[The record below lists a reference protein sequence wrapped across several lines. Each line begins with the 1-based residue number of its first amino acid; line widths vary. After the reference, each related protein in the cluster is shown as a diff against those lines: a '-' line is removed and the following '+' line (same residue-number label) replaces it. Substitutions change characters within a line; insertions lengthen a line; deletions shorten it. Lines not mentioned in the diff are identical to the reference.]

1 MTFDVV
7 LGGDWRL
14 GGGIATA
21 AEHEIRALAK
31 AGLKTALLQ
40 LDTHISE
47 GKRGLS
53 DGLRGCVARDEVFL
67 IPPGAETVKTKLVCL
82 HHPAVLGA
90 GSSALARVQAER
102 AIVIAHRPPLDGTGA
117 LVYDPEVAYR
127 SALGLFGDRVLWAP
141 VSAICRDNLL
151 RAAPQLPVCDDDW
164 VNFVFADEW
173 SAERG
178 DWRNDVPVIGRH
190 SRPDWEKWP
199 DSADLLL
206 SIYPASPDVDV
217 RFLGAGERVRELV
230 DPIPVN
236 WTLLDWNS
244 VPPAD
249 FLRDLDFFVYY
260 HHSTWI
266 EAFGRNVLEA
276 LASGCVAILPP
287 YLQATFRDAALYAE
301 PTEAAGLVRR
311 LRSDRAEYEA
321 QAKIGLSRVKERFG
335 PQQYLR
341 VVGKLIG
348 MPHLHEQ
355 LPAQPALPVVAKDPR
370 ECAFI
375 RKIDADEYDII
386 YAGPFARDRDTTERI
401 AEEIRINAA
410 TGYRTGLLDLAE
422 VKSGATLAASLTD
435 TLHSGAAQLL
445 NEPRRW
451 AACKLLVVTPP
462 IPSAWK
468 HAGLAPRIH
477 ADASVIVPEQDYK
490 GDVVSDHACVSEV
503 FGPMVTWAAQTPSLR
518 SRLGSVPLERSLW
531 SPSITRSPPAR
542 RTLARKHLVI
552 GRAGLAEP
560 DNWPEASLARM
571 IYEASEHVE
580 VAILDWPRNGISGLS
595 SAPDDWLLFD
605 RKCIELGKFIRK
617 LDLFVY
623 YPGPAATELPLTAIA
638 LALVNAI
645 PVLLPVELRHI
656 VGRGPVYLRPDEARA
671 TILRAA
677 ADPNYLQ
684 RLRAD
689 AGNLGAMLFG
699 QQHQSKRMAQ
709 MVRAKP
715 AAPVQRSR
723 GERVARALLVSSNGT
738 GLGHVARLLAIAR
751 RFSGSVEPIFA
762 TMGHA
767 VPIVRQFGYVA
778 EYIPSPVYTGTNVQD
793 WNGWLQLQLEQM
805 VEFYRPD
812 LVAFDGNI
820 PPTGLLNALGR
831 RSRVNLAWI
840 RRGLWQQKQSDV
852 VASQRYFDV
861 VLEPGDIAG
870 SRDRGATA
878 GVRDGVHLVSPIRL
892 LDEEDLLPRK
902 SAAKMLGLNPR
913 DPAVL
918 IQLGSGSNRDVLG
931 LLDRIIPLLKRV
943 PRLQIAIAEWA
954 ISADPMQMW
963 PGTVLVRGFPISQY
977 LRAFDFTIA
986 AAGYNSFNEII
997 SFGLPAIFMANTHYS
1012 MDAQSTRADFAEE
1025 HGAAMTLDPAKLG
1038 QLSHIVPVLLNE
1050 KARDFLQTNCRR
1062 LAQPNGAGE
1071 AAQLLEALM

>member
-31 AGLKTALLQ
+31 AGLKAALLQ

-47 GKRGLS
+47 GTRGLVDELS
-53 DGLRGCVARDEVFL
+53 ACVARGEVHL
-67 IPPGAETVKTKLVCL
+67 IPPSTEAVKTKLLCL
-82 HHPAVLGA
+82 HHPAVLNRGF
-90 GSSALARVQAER
+90 SALANIHAER
-102 AIVIAHRPPLDGTGA
+102 VIVIAWRAPLDATGA
-117 LVYDPEVAYR
+117 LVFDPEAAHR
-127 SALGLFGDRVLWAP
+127 NALSLFGNRVLWAP
-141 VSAICRDNLL
+141 VSAVCRDNLL
-151 RAAPQLPVCDDDW
+151 RAAPQLPVCEDDW
-164 VNFVFADEW
+164 VNFVFAEEW
-173 SAERG
+173 STERG
-178 DWRNDVPVIGRH
+178 DWRGALPVIGRH
-190 SRPDWEKWP
+190 SRPEWEKWP

-206 SIYPASPDVDV
+206 SIYPDSDDVKV
-217 RFLGAGERVRELV
+217 RFLGAGERVGELV
-230 DPIPVN
+230 NPIPSN
-236 WTLLDWNS
+236 WTLLEWNS
-244 VPPAD
+244 VPPAN
-249 FLRDLDFFVYY
+249 FLRGLDFFVYY

-266 EAFGRNVLEA
+266 EAFGRNILEA
-276 LASGCVAILPP
+276 LASGCVAILPT
-287 YLQATFRDAALYAE
+287 YLQATFGDAALYAE
-301 PTEAAGLVRR
+301 PGEAAALVRR
-311 LRSDRAEYEA
+311 LRSDRAAYEA
-321 QAKIGLSRVKERFG
+321 QTSIGQSRAKERFG
-335 PQQYLR
+335 PQKYLR
-341 VVGKLIG
+341 VVGELLG
-348 MPHLHEQ
+348 VPRLHEQ
-355 LPAQPALPVVAKDPR
+355 LPAQSALPTVAGDPR
-370 ECAFI
+370 ERGFV
-375 RKIDADEYDII
+375 RHIDADEYDVV
-386 YAGPFARDRDTTERI
+386 YAGPFAGDRDTTARI

-410 TGYRTGLLDLAE
+410 IGYRTGLLDLGE
-422 VKSGATLAASLTD
+422 VKNGKALAASLTD

-451 AACKLLVVTPP
+451 TACKLLVVTPP

-477 ADASVIVPEQDYK
+477 ADACLIVPEQAYED
-490 GDVVSDHACVSEV
+490 DALSDHACMSEV
-503 FGPMVTWAAQTPSLR
+503 FGPSVTWAAQTPPLR
-518 SRLGSVPLERSLW
+518 ARLASVPLERSLW
-531 SPSITRSPPAR
+531 SPSIAKPPPVH
-542 RTLARKHLVI
+542 RTLVRKRLVI

-560 DNWPEASLARM
+560 DNWPEASVARM
-571 IYEASEHVE
+571 VYEGSEHVE
-580 VAILDWPRNGISGLS
+580 VAALDWPRNGISGLS
-595 SAPDDWLLFD
+595 SPPDDWLLFD
-605 RKCIELGKFIRK
+605 STCIELGKFIRK
-617 LDLFVY
+617 LDLLVY
-623 YPGPAATELPLTAIA
+623 YPGKGAKDLPLTAIA

-656 VGRGPVYLRPDEARA
+656 VGRGPLYLRADEARA

-699 QQHQSKRMAQ
+699 QQHHIKRMAQ
-709 MVRAKP
+709 AVRARP
-715 AAPVQRSR
+715 IAAPQRSR

-751 RFSGSVEPIFA
+751 RFSGSVESIFA

-767 VPIVRQFGYVA
+767 VPLVRQFGYAA
-778 EYIPSPVYTGTNVQD
+778 EYIPSPVYTGTDGQD
-793 WNGWLQLQLEQM
+793 WNRWLHVQLEQM

-820 PPTGLLNALGR
+820 PPAGLLSAVGR
-831 RSRVNLAWI
+831 RSGVKLAWI

-852 VASQRYFDV
+852 LASQRYFDI

-870 SRDRGATA
+870 SRDQGATA
-878 GVRDGVHLVSPIRL
+878 RARDGVHMLPPIRL

-931 LLDRIIPLLKRV
+931 LLDRIVPLLKQV

-963 PGTVLVRGFPISQY
+963 PGTVRVRGFPISQY

-997 SFGLPAIFMANTHYS
+997 SFALPAIFMANTHHS

-1025 HGAAMTLDPAKLG
+1025 HGAAMTLDPTKLG

-1050 KARDFLQTNCRR
+1050 KARDFRQANCRR

-1071 AAQLLEALM
+1071 AAQLLESLL